1 MWALVLLEL
10 ELELVVW
17 LAVSVFVIQL
27 SMLANCS
34 LVLLL
39 YQSFDHEQVEK
50 LDLLVARLVVRAFLL
65 QLKDL
70 RVGQWAKPYIE
81 LHKKTQ

>member
-1 MWALVLLEL
+1 
-10 ELELVVW
+10 
-17 LAVSVFVIQL
+17 
-27 SMLANCS
+27 MLANCS

-39 YQSFDHEQVEK
+39 YQSFDHEQIEK

-70 RVGQWAKPYIE
+70 RVGQ
-81 LHKKTQ
+81 